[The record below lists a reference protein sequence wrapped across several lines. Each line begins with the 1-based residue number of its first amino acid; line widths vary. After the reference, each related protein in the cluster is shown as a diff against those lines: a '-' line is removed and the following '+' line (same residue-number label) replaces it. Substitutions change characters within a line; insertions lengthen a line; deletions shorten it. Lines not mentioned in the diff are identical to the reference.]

1 MKIACRQ
8 ISLGSLLRL
17 LAAIGLATAFLF
29 GLVLTGLEFAG
40 ISYLSDEAKDGI
52 GLLFVPVLFIV
63 SLIMVGATTLCFV
76 AGALL
81 LRALGWGPRL
91 VVREDEAA
99 LARRFD

>member
-1 MKIACRQ
+1 MKIAYTR
-8 ISLGSLLRL
+8 ISAGSLLRM
-17 LAAIGLATAFLF
+17 LAAIGLATAFLL
-29 GLVLTGLEFAG
+29 GLVLTALEFAG
-40 ISYLSDEAKDGI
+40 ISYLSVEAKDGI

-63 SLIMVGATTLCFV
+63 SLIMVGATTLGFI

-91 VVREDEAA
+91 VVREDEAD